1 MRYLSLGQVLYLHE
15 RIIDTSGGAPGLRDL
30 GVIESSIAQPQATFD
45 GDDLYSSLE
54 EKAAALAYSLVS
66 GHGFVDGNKRVGHAA
81 MEVFLI
87 LNGFELEADTDEQ
100 ERVFLG
106 LASGKVSRA
115 ELVTWLHGHVVRK

>member
-100 ERVFLG
+100 SVSSLALHLERYH
-106 LASGKVSRA
+106 AQN
-115 ELVTWLHGHVVRK
+115 W